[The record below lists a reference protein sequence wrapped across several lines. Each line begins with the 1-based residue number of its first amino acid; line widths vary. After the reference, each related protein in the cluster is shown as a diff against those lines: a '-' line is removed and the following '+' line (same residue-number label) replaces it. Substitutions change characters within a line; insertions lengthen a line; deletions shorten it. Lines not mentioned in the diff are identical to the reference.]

1 MIPENRRQWVNSC
14 RKIERMLF
22 GLMNIWLIVIVIVQ
36 AWFWWVSSEWLEER
50 EIEGETGHLKCAT
63 NTWRKRKP
71 NYHHLEQ
78 REGFTKIRMAS
89 APRIWQLLGFLIDYC
104 QHKNTTK
111 ILNGAKNRNKTNHF
125 YSIL

>member
-50 EIEGETGHLKCAT
+50 EIEGETVHLKCAIMYGK
-63 NTWRKRKP
+63 NKNIKSS
-71 NYHHLEQ
+71 
-78 REGFTKIRMAS
+78 KIR
-89 APRIWQLLGFLIDYC
+89 
-104 QHKNTTK
+104 T
-111 ILNGAKNRNKTNHF
+111 
-125 YSIL
+125 